1 MAKDKEPGMGSSD
14 SKNFMR
20 ERVVKPPVNKGR
32 IVKRILAL
40 FLAAV
45 FFGVVAC
52 ITFVISKPWAE
63 ARFSK
68 PEESEPIVIPRDD
81 ETEAPTTAPPPTET
95 APAQTEPIEDI
106 VQSAIE
112 ENELDLEDYQT
123 LYSSLK
129 EVVSAVD
136 TSVVTVNSV
145 TQEIDCFDN
154 TVENAGQFSGIII
167 ARTETEIL
175 VLTNRQAIASADTIK
190 ITFYNDTQANGSVKQ
205 SDSLSNMAVV
215 SVLVSDLPETTADKL
230 TPLVLG
236 NSYSVKQGD
245 PIIAIGSP
253 AGAVH
258 SVAYG
263 VVSYIR
269 KNIMVSDGHIRLL
282 YSDIRTDASK
292 GSFLINLDGE
302 VIGIASD
309 SFQDENSAG
318 MTQALAISDYKGILQ
333 KLTNGMPLSYL
344 GIKGQDVTA
353 DMCESFAMPKG
364 VYVSEVENDSP
375 AYNAGIQ
382 SGDIITNIGGKD
394 IYTVSE
400 LQSQMESTLPE
411 TVVDIAVQRKGV
423 EEYKEIH
430 FPIVLGIR

>member
-1 MAKDKEPGMGSSD
+1 MAKDKGPGMGSSD

-68 PEESEPIVIPRDD
+68 PEESEPIVIPKDD
-81 ETEAPTTAPPPTET
+81 ETESSTTEPLPTET
-95 APAQTEPIEDI
+95 EPVETEPIEDI

-129 EVVSAVD
+129 EVVSSVD
-136 TSVVTVNSV
+136 TGVVTVNSV

-167 ARTETEIL
+167 ARTEAEIL

-190 ITFYNDTQANGSVKQ
+190 ITFFNDTQVSGTVKQ

-215 SVLVSDLPETTADKL
+215 SVLVSDLPEGTSDKL
-230 TPLVLG
+230 TTLELG
-236 NSYSVKQGD
+236 NSYSVKLGD

-258 SVAYG
+258 SIAYG
-263 VVSYIR
+263 MVSYIR

-282 YSDIRTDASK
+282 YSDMRTDASK
-292 GSFLINLDGE
+292 GSFLINLEGE

-309 SFQDENSAG
+309 SFQNENNAG

-333 KLTNGMPLSYL
+333 KLTNGMSSSYL
-344 GIKGQDVTA
+344 GIKGQDVTS
-353 DMCESFAMPKG
+353 DMSESFDMPKG
-364 VYVSEVENDSP
+364 VYISEVENDSP

-394 IYTVSE
+394 IFTVSE
-400 LQSQMESTLPE
+400 LQSHIESTLPE
-411 TVVDIAVQRKGV
+411 TAVDIEVQRKGV

-430 FPIVLGIR
+430 FPVVLGFR